1 MKLDHVILRTG
12 QAAAL
17 AKDNDR
23 PWLPLICEVE
33 ALGRVATYYLNQSA
47 ERCVTPRPG
56 VVEPWITRLLEIA
69 AWAMVG
75 RYQAT
80 VDCAAGL
87 AFALHSEIQGAGI

>member
-69 AWAMVG
+69 VWASEDSHPTV
-75 RYQAT
+75 QVCAT
-80 VDCAAGL
+80 DL
-87 AFALHSEIQGAGI
+87 SFALHSEIQGAGV